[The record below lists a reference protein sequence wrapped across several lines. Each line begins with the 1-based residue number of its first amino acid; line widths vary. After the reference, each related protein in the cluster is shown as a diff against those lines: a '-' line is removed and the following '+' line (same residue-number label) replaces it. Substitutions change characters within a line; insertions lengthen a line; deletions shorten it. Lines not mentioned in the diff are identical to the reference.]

1 MMMKIMVFAIAGA
14 LPFLFLGIINRTKA
28 RWAGRRGASVV
39 QPYYD
44 FLKLLRK
51 GEVISKTT
59 SFVLRIAPSVNV
71 AAALFALLFIPIP
84 LIGSIVHFQGD
95 FIVFIYTLGLAKFML
110 VLAALDT
117 GSSFEGMGASREVT
131 FSTLVEMAF
140 FIVLGTLALLTN
152 QISFEAIFAML
163 TVSAGYS
170 LLVKILLVA
179 SLFIMLLAEGSR
191 VPVDDPGTHLELTM
205 IHEVMILDYSG
216 PDLAFMVY
224 AAGMKMMLIALLI
237 ANLCVPP
244 YLPSITA
251 LFLFIGIMVLIYI
264 LVGAVESLIA
274 RSRMS
279 HVPQFIFV
287 MTALSLTAF
296 AVVAFFLRGG
306 LS

>member
-1 MMMKIMVFAIAGA
+1 MMTKIFVFAITCV
-14 LPFLFLGIINRTKA
+14 LPFLFIGIINKTKA
-28 RWAGRRGASVV
+28 RWAGRKGASVF

-59 SFVLRIAPSVNV
+59 SFVLRIAPSVNI
-71 AAALFALLFIPIP
+71 AAALFAMLFIPIP
-84 LIGSIVHFQGD
+84 FIGSIIHFPGD
-95 FIVFIYTLGLAKFML
+95 FIVFTYALGLAKFML

-191 VPVDDPGTHLELTM
+191 VPVDDPNTHLELTM

-237 ANLCVPP
+237 ANLCIPP
-244 YLPSITA
+244 YFPSIAA
-251 LFLFIGIMVLIYI
+251 LFLFIGVLIFIYI
-264 LVGAVESLIA
+264 AVGAVESLIA

-279 HVPQFIFV
+279 HVPQFIFL